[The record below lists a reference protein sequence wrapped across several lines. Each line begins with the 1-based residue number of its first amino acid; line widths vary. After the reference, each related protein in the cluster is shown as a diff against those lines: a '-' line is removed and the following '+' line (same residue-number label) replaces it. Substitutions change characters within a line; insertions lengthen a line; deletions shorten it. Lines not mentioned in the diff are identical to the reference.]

1 MNIVIKNCNNIVNG
15 EISLK
20 ENLLN
25 IKYAINGT
33 GKSSISKSIL
43 YHTNDKIDSS
53 NTLKELKPYSTL
65 NDDSILPEVQGVDG
79 LSRVRMFSDDYIS
92 KYIFNEDELIK
103 GSFDIFVRNEAYETG
118 LHEIEELVQEIKE
131 ILKSDKEIEGL
142 KNDFGEMI
150 NAFGK
155 DARNGLHGSSVLAKA
170 FRDGNKVENIP
181 ADLEM
186 FSDFIKSSENFK
198 WIKWQLD
205 GQSFIDLTENCPYCV
220 TDIKEKK
227 EVIKKVSE
235 SYDAKIIENLNKI
248 ILVFQRLNDYFSDK
262 TKETISSFIK
272 NVDGYTPDQVD
283 FIKEVKEQINRLR
296 IKFDNAQNIGF
307 YSLKDVDSVVD
318 GLREYCIDITL
329 FNHLESNK
337 TIEKVTI
344 VNDALNK
351 ISQKAGLLQGYI
363 RKQQKL
369 ITDIVEIN
377 KTDINTFLKSAGY
390 GYSIDLVEDDNGA
403 RKLKLIYNGTEE
415 IVSNP
420 KAHLSFGE
428 KNAIALILFMYDA
441 LKSNPDLI
449 ILDDPISSFDKNKKY
464 AMIDMLFKKEKF
476 LKGKTVLMLTHDIDP
491 IVDMML
497 VHSDRFDIPFSTFI
511 ENINGQLAEKEITR
525 EKIKT
530 FWEICKDN
538 IEKSPNDLNKL
549 VYSRRLYELNGDKSL
564 GYQLIANLFHKR
576 EQPTIRQEMITVIMT
591 LEEIASAE
599 NEIREK
605 IAGFAYNN
613 FLATVTNDQ
622 LMIELYKSTLINYEK
637 LHIYRIIFEGKT
649 SLLESDAIRKF
660 VNESFH
666 IENNYIYQLNP
677 CEYQTVP
684 QYIINECDKHIELLG
699 REN

>member
-1 MNIVIKNCNNIVNG
+1 
-15 EISLK
+15 
-20 ENLLN
+20 
-25 IKYAINGT
+25 
-33 GKSSISKSIL
+33 
-43 YHTNDKIDSS
+43 
-53 NTLKELKPYSTL
+53 
-65 NDDSILPEVQGVDG
+65 
-79 LSRVRMFSDDYIS
+79 
-92 KYIFNEDELIK
+92 
-103 GSFDIFVRNEAYETG
+103 
-118 LHEIEELVQEIKE
+118 
-131 ILKSDKEIEGL
+131 
-142 KNDFGEMI
+142 MI

-181 ADLEM
+181 AGLEM

-198 WIKWQLD
+198 WIKWQFD
-205 GQSFIDLTENCPYCV
+205 GQSFVDLTENCPYCV

-227 EVIKKVSE
+227 EVIKKVSQ

-272 NVDGYTPDQVD
+272 NVDGYTSDQVN
-283 FIKEVKEQINRLR
+283 FIKEVKEQIDRLR

-318 GLREYCIDITL
+318 GLKEYCIDIKL

-337 TIEKVTI
+337 TIEKVAI
-344 VNDALNK
+344 VNYALNK
-351 ISQKAGLLQGYI
+351 ISQKAGLLQGCI

-369 ITDIVEIN
+369 ITDIVENN

-390 GYSIDLVEDDNGA
+390 EYSIDLVEDDNGA

-420 KAHLSFGE
+420 KLHLSFGE

-530 FWEICKDN
+530 YWEICQDN
-538 IEKSPNDLNKL
+538 IEKSPNNLNKL
-549 VYSRRLYELNGDKSL
+549 VYSRRLYELTGDKSL
-564 GYQLIANLFHKR
+564 GYQLISNLFHKR
-576 EQPTIRQEMITVIMT
+576 EQPTIHREMLTVIMT
-591 LEEIASAE
+591 SDEITSAE
-599 NEIREK
+599 DEIRKK
-605 IAGFAYNN
+605 IAGFTYSDI
-613 FLATVTNDQ
+613 LAIVKNDQ
-622 LMIELYKSTLINYEK
+622 LMIKLYKSTLNNYEK

-684 QYIINECDKHIELLG
+684 QYIINECDKHIESLG
-699 REN
+699 RES

>member
-43 YHTNDKIDSS
+43 YYINDKIDGS

-65 NDDSILPEVQGVDG
+65 NDDSILSEVQGVDD

-118 LHEIEELVQEIKE
+118 LHEIENLVQEIKE

-181 ADLEM
+181 AGLEM

-198 WIKWQLD
+198 WIKWQFD
-205 GQSFIDLTENCPYCV
+205 GQSFVDLTENCPYCV

-227 EVIKKVSE
+227 EVIKKVSQ
-235 SYDAKIIENLNKI
+235 SYDAKIIENLNKV

-272 NVDGYTPDQVD
+272 NVDGYTSDQVN
-283 FIKEVKEQINRLR
+283 FIKEVKDQIDRLR
-296 IKFDNAQNIGF
+296 IKFENAQNIGF

-318 GLREYCIDITL
+318 GLKEYCIDITL

-337 TIEKVTI
+337 TIEKIKI
-344 VNDALNK
+344 VNDALIK
-351 ISQKAGLLQGYI
+351 ISQKAGLLQGCI
-363 RKQQKL
+363 RKQQIL
-369 ITDIVEIN
+369 ITGIVENN

-390 GYSIDLVEDDNGA
+390 EYSIDLVEDDNGA
-403 RKLKLIYNGTEE
+403 RKLKLIYNGTDE

-420 KAHLSFGE
+420 KVHLSFGE

-441 LKSNPDLI
+441 LKGTS
-449 ILDDPISSFDKNKKY
+449 
-464 AMIDMLFKKEKF
+464 
-476 LKGKTVLMLTHDIDP
+476 
-491 IVDMML
+491 
-497 VHSDRFDIPFSTFI
+497 
-511 ENINGQLAEKEITR
+511 
-525 EKIKT
+525 
-530 FWEICKDN
+530 
-538 IEKSPNDLNKL
+538 
-549 VYSRRLYELNGDKSL
+549 
-564 GYQLIANLFHKR
+564 
-576 EQPTIRQEMITVIMT
+576 
-591 LEEIASAE
+591 
-599 NEIREK
+599 K
-605 IAGFAYNN
+605 IAKW
-613 FLATVTNDQ
+613 T
-622 LMIELYKSTLINYEK
+622 
-637 LHIYRIIFEGKT
+637 
-649 SLLESDAIRKF
+649 
-660 VNESFH
+660 
-666 IENNYIYQLNP
+666 
-677 CEYQTVP
+677 
-684 QYIINECDKHIELLG
+684 
-699 REN
+699 